1 MRQVYR
7 HAPPR
12 PVCGGILAPVL
23 LLIPAVLALAVVI
36 RLAVG

>member
-7 HAPPR
+7 HAPAR

-23 LLIPAVLALAVVI
+23 LLIPAVLVLVAL
-36 RLAVG
+36 VGVW